1 LLKVRKI
8 IKLKTVKIAIIG
20 ATGLVGREMMRVL
33 EEFDLPVELL
43 IPAASDKS
51 TGQSVFFNGKEL
63 KVVSVKEAVEAK
75 PDIAIFSA
83 GAAVSKKW
91 APVFAEAGITVIDN
105 SSAWRMDAAVPLVV
119 PEINAA
125 ILTKKDK
132 IIANPNC
139 STIQLVM
146 VLAPL
151 QKRYGI
157 KRVVVST
164 YQSVTGSGAKAVD
177 QLMGERDGKTVEKV
191 YPHPIDLNVLPHAG
205 DFETDGYTTE
215 ELKLV
220 NETRK
225 ILNIN
230 VPLTATAARVPV
242 MGGHSEAVN
251 AELEKGFDIEEIKQ
265 LLADTKG
272 VVLEDAPEENRYPMP
287 MSAKGKN
294 EVFAGRVRR
303 DFSVEHGINLWIVA
317 DNIRKGAAT
326 NAVQIA
332 VWLIQNNLT
341 TR

>member
-1 LLKVRKI
+1 M
-8 IKLKTVKIAIIG
+8 KTVTIAIIG
-20 ATGLVGREMMRVL
+20 ATGLVGREMIRML
-33 EEFDLPVELL
+33 EEFDLPVEML
-43 IPAASDKS
+43 IPAASDRS
-51 TGQSVFFNGKEL
+51 AGQSVFFNGKEL

-75 PDIAIFSA
+75 PDVAIFSA
-83 GAAVSKKW
+83 GAEVSKKW
-91 APVFAEAGITVIDN
+91 APVFAESGTTVIDN
-105 SSAWRMDAAVPLVV
+105 SSAWRMNVDVPLIV

-125 ILTKKDK
+125 ILTKNDK

-151 QKRYGI
+151 QKQYGI

-164 YQSVTGSGAKAVD
+164 YQSVTGSGAKAVE
-177 QLMGERDGKTVEKV
+177 QLMGERNNQSVEKV
-191 YPHPIDLNVLPHAG
+191 YPHTIDLNVLPHAG

-225 ILNIN
+225 ILNVDI
-230 VPLTATAARVPV
+230 PLTATAARVPV
-242 MGGHSEAVN
+242 VGGHSEAVN
-251 AELEKGFDIEEIKQ
+251 AELEKNFDTEEVKQ
-265 LLADTKG
+265 LLAETKG
-272 VVLEDAPEENRYPMP
+272 VVLEDNPDENRYPMP
-287 MSAKGKN
+287 INAKGNN
-294 EVFAGRVRR
+294 EVFVGRVRR

-332 VWLIQNNLT
+332 AWLIQNNLI

>member
-1 LLKVRKI
+1 LR
-8 IKLKTVKIAIIG
+8 TVKIAIVG
-20 ATGLVGREMMRVL
+20 ATGLVGREMTRVL
-33 EEFDLPVELL
+33 EEFDLPVEML
-43 IPAASDKS
+43 IPAASDRS
-51 TGQSVFFNGKEL
+51 AGQSVFFNGKEL

-83 GAAVSKKW
+83 GAEVSKKW
-91 APVFAEAGITVIDN
+91 APVFAESGTTVIDN
-105 SSAWRMDAAVPLVV
+105 SSAWRMNVDVPLIV

-125 ILTKKDK
+125 ILTKNDK

-164 YQSVTGSGAKAVD
+164 YQSVTGSGAKAVE
-177 QLMGERDGKTVEKV
+177 QLMGERNGKSVEKV
-191 YPHPIDLNVLPHAG
+191 YPHAIDLNVLPHAG
-205 DFETDGYTTE
+205 SFEKDGYTTE

-220 NETRK
+220 NETIK
-225 ILNIN
+225 ILNVDI
-230 VPLTATAARVPV
+230 PLTATAARVPV
-242 MGGHSEAVN
+242 VGGHSEAVN
-251 AELEKGFDIEEIKQ
+251 VELEKDFDIDEVKQ
-265 LLADTKG
+265 LLAETKG
-272 VVLEDAPEENRYPMP
+272 VVLEDNPDENRYPMP
-287 MSAKGKN
+287 MNAKGNN
-294 EVFAGRVRR
+294 EVFVGRVRR

-332 VWLIQNNLT
+332 AWLIQNNLT
-341 TR
+341 TK